1 LHDLKNKAILGTVIH
16 CPKRGEIEFS
26 ENALVIIDDE
36 GKIVDHLKNDAVNH
50 AQTKNKFKDVG
61 ALFELL
67 DHQYLLPGFTD
78 LHIHAPQWPQLGKAL
93 DVPLEVWLQKYT
105 FPLEAKYEDEVFA
118 RTYTLSW

>member
-1 LHDLKNKAILGTVIH
+1 MHDLKNKAILGTVIH

-26 ENALVIIDDE
+26 ENALVIIDGE
-36 GKIVDHLKNDAVNH
+36 GKIVDHLKNDAFNH

-78 LHIHAPQWPQLGKAL
+78 LHIHCLL
-93 DVPLEVWLQKYT
+93 YT
-105 FPLEAKYEDEVFA
+105 SPSPRD
-118 RTYTLSW
+118 LSTSRMPSSA